1 MTNEQLFILYKNGDK
16 KSLETLILSNER
28 LLYKIL
34 NKYVGVNGAEQ
45 EDLYQSAII
54 GFING
59 INHYDINKDNK
70 SKLTTY
76 CTYWIERE
84 LQTLINGRT
93 SKNIENT
100 KLMNSCISLN
110 TPIDEEGT
118 ELLEVIEGV
127 DYAFENTIE
136 KEFFK
141 KIRIELDEVME
152 QYLNEEERVVLHYHF
167 GWFGTTYNDVQ
178 LGKLLNVTSTRIG
191 HIRTNALM
199 RLRRTKWAFRNRK
212 TFKELGYISKH
223 YLRII
228 YYG

>member
-34 NKYVGVNGAEQ
+34 NKYIGVNGAEQ

-59 INHYDINKDNK
+59 INHYDINKDDK
-70 SKLTTY
+70 SKITTY

-93 SKNIENT
+93 SKDRANNE
-100 KLMNSCISLN
+100 LMNSCISLN
-110 TPIDEEGT
+110 TPIDEEGA

-167 GWFGTTYNDVQ
+167 GWFGITYNDNQ
-178 LGKLLNVTSTRIG
+178 LAKLIGVSNSRIG
-191 HIRTNALM
+191 QIRTNALM

-212 TFKELGYISKH
+212 TFEGLGYISKD
-223 YLRII
+223 YRRMI

>member
-70 SKLTTY
+70 SKL
-76 CTYWIERE
+76 
-84 LQTLINGRT
+84 
-93 SKNIENT
+93 
-100 KLMNSCISLN
+100 MNSCISLN

-152 QYLNEEERVVLHYHF
+152 QYLNEEERGVLHYHF